1 MYAYLSI
8 ISFRR
13 DNSNLALITLQC
25 QILRGGTV
33 GQHASL
39 QTVGAGQYP
48 GGQARHDFPDLHPQ
62 EIRPRGPGMAGNRQN
77 TDQSLKTKI

>member
-1 MYAYLSI
+1 M
-8 ISFRR
+8 
-13 DNSNLALITLQC
+13 
-25 QILRGGTV
+25 

-62 EIRPRGPGMAGNRQN
+62 EIRPRGPGMAGTRQN

>member
-1 MYAYLSI
+1 M
-8 ISFRR
+8 
-13 DNSNLALITLQC
+13 
-25 QILRGGTV
+25 

-62 EIRPRGPGMAGNRQN
+62 EIRPRGPGMAGTCQN
-77 TDQSLKTKI
+77 TDQSLKTKIYPRPNPKLHLLRREQLQSF